1 MFKKLFKTEAPQTDR
16 TVSIQYLSGGQQVF
30 HSRQNYTDDIL
41 VKTCVDVIAK
51 HCAKLHGVHVKLT
64 GGSKTPV
71 DESALDIMLNMS
83 PNDLM
88 GAYSFYYKLIS
99 QMIMS
104 GNSFA
109 LVTRNGIGKATAL
122 NVLDYQ
128 SVEAREAGGEIF
140 LQFSFLDGRKR
151 TIPYKDVIHLRN
163 RFLDGEFI
171 TSYRDNLDMN
181 LRLLDVLQSSFEN
194 AAVNSGKIKGVAR
207 IAGQAGTKAW
217 SEKAKILADNLK
229 NPEHGGIVVVDGTI
243 DFTPCNNDPDGA
255 DTAQLDYIRAN
266 IYRYYGISEEIA
278 QGNYNE
284 MQWSSFYESTLEP
297 IALQL
302 AQEFTRKIF
311 SPSEIRAGN
320 RIVFDANR
328 LSYADTKTKTEMIRQ
343 LRPLGILTTNQC
355 LEIMNLPPVEDGDDR
370 VQTLNVADVDIVD
383 GYQTGNES
391 KSGGE
396 EDE

>member
-1 MFKKLFKTEAPQTDR
+1 M
-16 TVSIQYLSGGQQVF
+16 
-30 HSRQNYTDDIL
+30 
-41 VKTCVDVIAK
+41 
-51 HCAKLHGVHVKLT
+51 
-64 GGSKTPV
+64 
-71 DESALDIMLNMS
+71 
-83 PNDLM
+83 
-88 GAYSFYYKLIS
+88 
-99 QMIMS
+99 
-104 GNSFA
+104 
-109 LVTRNGIGKATAL
+109 
-122 NVLDYQ
+122 
-128 SVEAREAGGEIF
+128 
-140 LQFSFLDGRKR
+140 
-151 TIPYKDVIHLRN
+151 
-163 RFLDGEFI
+163 
-171 TSYRDNLDMN
+171 DN
-181 LRLLDVLQSSFEN
+181 
-194 AAVNSGKIKGVAR
+194 
-207 IAGQAGTKAW
+207 
-217 SEKAKILADNLK
+217 
-229 NPEHGGIVVVDGTI
+229 
-243 DFTPCNNDPDGA
+243 
-255 DTAQLDYIRAN
+255 AN